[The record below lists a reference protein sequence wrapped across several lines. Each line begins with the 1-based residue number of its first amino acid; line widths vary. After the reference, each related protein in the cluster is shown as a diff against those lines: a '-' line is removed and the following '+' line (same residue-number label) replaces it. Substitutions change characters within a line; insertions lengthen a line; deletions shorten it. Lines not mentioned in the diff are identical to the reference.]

1 MSRRAMRIISVLQ
14 SAATA
19 RVGRIFSCFSN
30 AASVSAGFHKLSLA
44 AGLIDFRFH
53 DLRHEAISRMVLR
66 KRRLHV
72 FEIMKIVGHSDS
84 RMLARY
90 ANLRADE
97 LVERMD

>member
-1 MSRRAMRIISVLQ
+1 MLQ
-14 SAATA
+14 SRAVNRSS
-19 RVGRIFSCFSN
+19 RVFSCFSN
-30 AASVSAGFHKLSLA
+30 PASASAGFHKLSLA
-44 AGLIDFRFH
+44 AGLADFRFH
-53 DLRHEAISRMVLR
+53 DLRHEAISRMVLK

-97 LVERMD
+97 LVERME